1 MNPTTRTF
9 PRTTA
14 EAFNDASRA
23 ACVSGPYKAPSRVFW
38 PVVAPF
44 IALAALAAA
53 ALITFA

>member
-1 MNPTTRTF
+1 MTPTTRTF

-14 EAFNDASRA
+14 EAFNDADRA
-23 ACVSGPYKAPSRVFW
+23 ACISGPHKAPSRVFW
-38 PVVAPF
+38 PVLAPV